1 MSPQFNSFY
10 SSGEDYGSTLRNH
23 EVATVF
29 RLQEDSKGTCSST
42 FVSHYLIHSIVTP
55 LHNPSNELYWYVWW
69 RYRRNNVVDMDQ
81 L

>member
-10 SSGEDYGSTLRNH
+10 SSGEDYGSTVRNH
-23 EVATVF
+23 ELGTVF

-42 FVSHYLIHSIVTP
+42 FVSHHLIYSIVTP
-55 LHNPSNELYWYVWW
+55 LTNQSNELYRYVWW
-69 RYRRNNVVDMDQ
+69 RYRRNNVVDLGQ